1 VVVSPLFYRASS
13 SLFVRFPGLF
23 TKTCYSAGHSSASL
37 GSDHHLQKFE
47 AILAVFDTVAAIV
60 ALIWQS

>member
-1 VVVSPLFYRASS
+1 
-13 SLFVRFPGLF
+13 VRFPGLF

>member
-1 VVVSPLFYRASS
+1 VVVPPCFTEPVPRF
-13 SLFVRFPGLF
+13 FVRFPGLF